1 MAAAPRSTADFV
13 LRAKA
18 LLEYGEGA
26 KDHFRYVMSGTMDKP
41 GELPPKGEFYCVNP
55 RRSECQ
61 RFGHLPP
68 AEDPGVLLV
77 AWDCESMGLGVL
89 RT

>member
-1 MAAAPRSTADFV
+1 MAAAPRSTTDFL

-18 LLEYGEGA
+18 LLEYAEGA
-26 KDHFRYVMSGTMDKP
+26 KDHFRYVMT
-41 GELPPKGEFYCVNP
+41 GELPPKGEFYCINP
-55 RRSECQ
+55 RRSGCQ